1 MQGPPRPEDT
11 TPKVYVTS
19 DPSNPNPQWVEHKP
33 GVLELHPDFER
44 WKYEWAAQI
53 ADDQRRTDAFLKWK
67 AAQEVAQKVAQESG
81 MDLSQPNINNTQAG
95 ADNMENEPKKLTA
108 RERRERNKK
117 SKDILD
123 IIRRGPYKTHW
134 KEDRDAKY
142 YGDADDF
149 RSLEALIASGLP
161 GAPWLGTTSQ
171 ESYER
176 TPDRT
181 ASGAKNPL
189 DISQSDNTG
198 TFREKY
204 NQLLEYVGI
213 VPEGPLKD
221 AKKNIVTETGEAAAP
236 IAKRRGEKVRIN
248 VGNDSSYTVDDPY
261 VEIITEGA
269 APTSAPPI
277 APASTRNVALS
288 MQAKQFLDRQRAE
301 TALDHQSQSASPVDK
316 GITKGFDWSRL
327 FQVLAGMPRA
337 SMQNPY
343 GGGNAFTDFAISA
356 QDVAAARSAAADTE
370 AERQSKELIAG
381 AKKTVKPSAEITKLY
396 SQVGAAKKGINTINQ
411 IKEIFSD
418 NLAGAGALG
427 QSVAALNNIANLF
440 NLPIPADLKE
450 SMGSTERVKK
460 LAAHL
465 KSEILKA
472 RVFGREAN
480 KQEIKILEKI
490 VPETGFFQ
498 SRNEVLNAFVPLIEM
513 FSRNAREAQGM
524 LSTLYG
530 LPAYSEVVKPRGPGF
545 YRD

>member
-1 MQGPPRPEDT
+1 MQGPPRPEDAT
-11 TPKVYVTS
+11 SKVYVTS

-53 ADDQRRTDAFLKWK
+53 ADDQRRADAFLKWK
-67 AAQEVAQKVAQESG
+67 AAQESG

-95 ADNMENEPKKLTA
+95 ADNMENKPKKLTA
-108 RERRERNKK
+108 AEKIALKQAKKKREGE
-117 SKDILD
+117 SKNILD
-123 IIRRGPYKTHW
+123 KIRRGPYKTHW
-134 KEDRDAKY
+134 KEDSDAEY
-142 YGDADDF
+142 YGDAVDF
-149 RSLEALIASGLP
+149 RSSEALIASGLP
-161 GAPWLGTTSQ
+161 GTAPTGGTVGG
-171 ESYER
+171 
-176 TPDRT
+176 TPVRT
-181 ASGAKNPL
+181 ASGGKNPL

-198 TFREKY
+198 TLREKY

-213 VPEGPLKD
+213 VPEGPRKD
-221 AKKNIVTETGEAAAP
+221 ANKYILNETIREAAP
-236 IAKRRGEKVRIN
+236 IAKRRGKPVQLQVDGPFPFPPHKGPN
-248 VGNDSSYTVDDPY
+248 VVT
-261 VEIITEGA
+261 TT
-269 APTSAPPI
+269 PTKTSPTD
-277 APASTRNVALS
+277 PASPVDVALS
-288 MQAKQFLDRQRAE
+288 MQAQRYLDRQRAE
-301 TALDHQSQSASPVDK
+301 TALDHQSHSASPVDK

-327 FQVLAGMPRA
+327 LQVMAGMPRA
-337 SMQNPY
+337 SMENPY

-356 QDVAAARSAAADTE
+356 QNVAAARSAAAETE
-370 AERQSKELIAG
+370 AERKSKELIAG

-396 SQVGAAKKGINTINQ
+396 SQVGAAKKGLNTINQ

-427 QSVAALNNIANLF
+427 QSGAALNNIANLF
-440 NLPIPADLKE
+440 NLPIPADLKK

-480 KQEIKILEKI
+480 RQEIKILEKI

-530 LPAYSEVVKPRGPGF
+530 LPAYSEVVKSRGPVF

>member
-1 MQGPPRPEDT
+1 MPGTAPT
-11 TPKVYVTS
+11 GGTVGGTPV
-19 DPSNPNPQWVEHKP
+19 
-33 GVLELHPDFER
+33 
-44 WKYEWAAQI
+44 
-53 ADDQRRTDAFLKWK
+53 
-67 AAQEVAQKVAQESG
+67 
-81 MDLSQPNINNTQAG
+81 
-95 ADNMENEPKKLTA
+95 
-108 RERRERNKK
+108 
-117 SKDILD
+117 
-123 IIRRGPYKTHW
+123 
-134 KEDRDAKY
+134 
-142 YGDADDF
+142 
-149 RSLEALIASGLP
+149 
-161 GAPWLGTTSQ
+161 
-171 ESYER
+171 
-176 TPDRT
+176 RT
-181 ASGAKNPL
+181 ASGGKNPL

-198 TFREKY
+198 TLREKY

-213 VPEGPLKD
+213 VPEGPRKD
-221 AKKNIVTETGEAAAP
+221 ANQRILDETIREAAP
-236 IAKRRGEKVRIN
+236 IAKRRGKPVQLQVDGPFPFPPHKGPN
-248 VGNDSSYTVDDPY
+248 VVT
-261 VEIITEGA
+261 TT
-269 APTSAPPI
+269 PTKTSPTD
-277 APASTRNVALS
+277 PASPVDVALS

-327 FQVLAGMPRA
+327 FQVFAGMPRA
-337 SMQNPY
+337 SMENPY

-356 QDVAAARSAAADTE
+356 QNVAAARSAAAETE
-370 AERQSKELIAG
+370 AERQSKELIAS

-396 SQVGAAKKGINTINQ
+396 SQVGAAKKGLNTINQ

-418 NLAGAGALG
+418 NLAGEGAFG

-440 NLPIPADLKE
+440 SLPIPADLKK
-450 SMGSTERVKK
+450 SMGSAKRVEK

-530 LPAYSEVVKPRGPGF
+530 LPAYSEVVKSRGPVF